1 MKVTVVRKKLCILPE
16 EVISVG
22 FQNNKHNVFWV
33 LNHNSH
39 VQMGIIIWAIKMPRY
54 IINIDA
60 KQVYG
65 NKKKK
70 KISIF

>member
-16 EVISVG
+16 EVISVS

-65 NKKKK
+65 KKK